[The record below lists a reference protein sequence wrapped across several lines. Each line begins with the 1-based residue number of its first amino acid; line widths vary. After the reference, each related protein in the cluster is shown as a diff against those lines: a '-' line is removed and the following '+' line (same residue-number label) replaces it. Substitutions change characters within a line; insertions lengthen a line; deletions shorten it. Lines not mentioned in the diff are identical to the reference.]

1 MNFLKN
7 ISWVGSGT
15 IISIIISIVSVPLIL
30 KSYSI
35 THVSY
40 FLFLWTILGVVNL
53 SDCGVTRGVSKF
65 VSSDKNVKKIFS
77 VAYLYLLAVMIILT
91 FTYLMWQKF
100 GSGYNLNIIPNFV
113 QILGLIIILTS
124 FATFPL
130 SGYIEGVGGF
140 KESSIVKNIANM
152 VTYGMPVLLAHY
164 DVDINYVLASSVL
177 LSRLTLL
184 LLLLVYAIRT
194 SIKKQDKQITQSSF
208 SSGEFYSFCFSVG
221 VASLLGIAFLYWDR
235 YLAIKY
241 YAGVELIN
249 YVAFSEIAIKSYA
262 IPGILA
268 GVIFQYFSSGNFN
281 HVREKISKY
290 LNVKT
295 YFTVSVVISSL
306 FVLGLYITNDAIFS
320 MLFDSNVNENLKHV
334 FYIISFF
341 TALNCFTMLVMTIG
355 QALGNHKKIL
365 FIQLLTLPVFSIAS
379 LLLIKGQHAE
389 LAFFVWFLRIPIML
403 IAILNLNEKKLSET
417 L

>member
-30 KSYSI
+30 KNYST

-65 VSSDKNVKKIFS
+65 ISGNKNVRKTFTTSYI
-77 VAYLYLLAVMIILT
+77 YLLAVIIILALI
-91 FTYLMWQKF
+91 YLLWQRF
-100 GSGYNLNIIPNFV
+100 GNGYNLSSIPAFV
-113 QILGLIIILTS
+113 QILGLIIISAS
-124 FATFPL
+124 FITFPL

-140 KESSIVKNIANM
+140 KESSIAKNIANM
-152 VTYGMPVLLAHY
+152 VTYGMPVLLARHN
-164 DVDINYVLASSVL
+164 VDINYVLASSVL

-184 LLLLVYAIRT
+184 FLLLVYAVRT
-194 SIKKQDKQITQSSF
+194 NMKKQNAKIAQDNF
-208 SSGEFYSFCFSVG
+208 SSREFYSFSFSVG

-235 YLAIKY
+235 YLALKY
-241 YAGVELIN
+241 YSGVELIN

-268 GVIFQYFSSGNFN
+268 GVIFQYFSSGTFH
-281 HVREKISKY
+281 HVREKIIKY
-290 LNVKT
+290 LNVRI
-295 YFTVSVVISSL
+295 YFTVSVVISFI
-306 FVLGLYITNDAIFS
+306 FVLFLSVFSNSIFS
-320 MLFDSNVNENLKHV
+320 MLFSTGFNKELKSV

-341 TALNCFTMLVMTIG
+341 TVLNCFTMLLMTIG

-379 LLLIKGQHAE
+379 LLLIKGQHVE
-389 LAFFVWFLRIPIML
+389 LAFFVWFLRIPVML
-403 IAILNLNEKKLSET
+403 IAILNLNDKKLRET